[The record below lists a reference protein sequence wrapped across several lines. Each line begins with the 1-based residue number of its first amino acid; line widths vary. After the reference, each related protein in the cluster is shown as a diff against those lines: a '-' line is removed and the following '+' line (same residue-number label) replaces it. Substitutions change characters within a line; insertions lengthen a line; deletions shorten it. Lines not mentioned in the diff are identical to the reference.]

1 MVWFS
6 ICLLLSGTIIM
17 YRNFRQVEG
26 ILSRL
31 LFCVSVIVCFST
43 NGSAQICQGSLGDPI
58 VNITFG
64 SGANP
69 GAPLSAATTN
79 YTYVATDCPR
89 DGEYAVRN
97 KTEYCWD
104 TLWNTVTDHTGD
116 ANGYFMLVNASF
128 APSEFYLD
136 TVRNLCPGSTYEFA
150 AWLVNISKP
159 IVCWGATQYVV
170 PNITFRIERTD
181 GTVLQTYTTGDIPA
195 TSPTQWKQ
203 YGFFFTTPA
212 GVSDIVLRMVNNAPG
227 GCGNDVGLDDITF
240 RPCGPQV
247 TASISGSGTT
257 IDTLCGGSS
266 KSYNIQSTISPGYT
280 NPVYQ
285 WQKSFNGSLW
295 TNIPGETSTT
305 YDVDFTSSEAS
316 GNHAFRLLVAESG
329 NINSANC
336 RVASQPVNIYVTPV
350 ASVTASGTSAVCEGQ
365 NIKLSSTG
373 NSITWQGPNGFAASG
388 NEINISQAQQTHA
401 GDYIATMQSNGCT
414 WSDTVTVNISPKP
427 TVSINIDSAT
437 VCEGEKVNL
446 VASGATTYQWMPTSG
461 LSDANQ
467 PNVVA
472 SPTSSTVYSVIG
484 TDNNQCNDTA
494 TVTINISKKP
504 TANAGLDIAVLKGS
518 TVQLN
523 GTVTGE
529 NVSYYWTPEYRML
542 GSQTL
547 SPSVSPDKDTS
558 YILHVISNVGCG
570 SDSDTMRVTVFKEV
584 QIPNAF
590 SPNRDG
596 KNDVWN
602 IAGLNSYPKAELVLF
617 DRYGREV
624 MRSNNYKPWDGTKNG
639 QPLPTATYYYV
650 IDLRNGFPK
659 ITGYVY
665 LAR

>member
-1 MVWFS
+1 MT
-6 ICLLLSGTIIM
+6 GT
-17 YRNFRQVEG
+17 
-26 ILSRL
+26 
-31 LFCVSVIVCFST
+31 
-43 NGSAQICQGSLGDPI
+43 AQICQGSLGDPI

-64 SGANP
+64 AGANP

-104 TLWNTVTDHTGD
+104 TLWNSVTDHTGD

-181 GTVLQTYTTGDIPA
+181 GTLLQSYTTGDIPA

-203 YGFFFTTPA
+203 YGFYFTTPA
-212 GVSDIVLRMVNNAPG
+212 GVTDVVLRMVNNAPG

-247 TASISGSGTT
+247 TASISGSGTN
-257 IDTLCGGSS
+257 IDTLCGGTA
-266 KSYNIQSTISPGYT
+266 KTYDIQSTISAGYT

-285 WQKSFNGSLW
+285 WQRSFNESAW
-295 TNIPGETSTT
+295 SNIPGETQTT
-305 YDVDFTSSEAS
+305 LNVDFAASENPGS
-316 GNHAFRLLVAESG
+316 YSFRLLVAEAG
-329 NINSANC
+329 NINSVNC
-336 RVASQPVNIYVTPV
+336 RVASQPVNIFVTTV
-350 ASVTASGTSAVCEGQ
+350 QSVTASSNSPVCEGGTIQ
-365 NIKLSSTG
+365 LSSTG
-373 NSITWQGPNGFAASG
+373 SSITWQGPNGFSQSG
-388 NEINISQAQQTHA
+388 SEVNIYGAKQTQG
-401 GDYIATMQSNGCT
+401 GDYIATIWSNGCS
-414 WSDTVTVNISPKP
+414 WSDTTAVIISTAPNVT
-427 TVSINIDSAT
+427 INIDST
-437 VCEGEKVNL
+437 TICEGDSVQL
-446 VASGATTYQWMPTSG
+446 IASGASTYQWIPATA
-461 LSDANQ
+461 LTNTNQ
-467 PNVVA
+467 PNVTA
-472 SPTSSTVYSVIG
+472 SPAASTVYSVIG
-484 TDNNQCNDTA
+484 TDQNQCYDTA
-494 TVTINISKKP
+494 KISVIVSKKP

-518 TVQLN
+518 TIQLN
-523 GTVTGE
+523 GSVTGE
-529 NVSYYWTPEYRML
+529 NVSYRWTPEYAML

-547 SPSVSPDKDTS
+547 SPSVSPDRDTS
-558 YILHVISNVGCG
+558 YILEVISDAGCG
-570 SDSDTMRVTVFKEV
+570 SDSDTVRVTIFKEIQV
-584 QIPNAF
+584 PNAF

-596 KNDVWN
+596 KNDLWN
-602 IAGLNSYPKAELVLF
+602 IPGLNSYPKAELVLF
-617 DRYGREV
+617 DRYGREIL
-624 MRSNNYKPWDGTKNG
+624 RSSNYKPWDGTKNG

-650 IDLRNGFPK
+650 IDLRNGTPK